1 MADYSNRPVGGRG
14 RVAQYPT
21 TVVRV
26 PIAIKESI
34 EDLVCRHRDGL
45 TTSRWEEVIEIVQR
59 YADNK
64 KETRDWTVAN
74 RLLDELLSLIP
85 E

>member
-14 RVAQYPT
+14 KVAQHPT

-26 PIAIKESI
+26 PIAMKESI
-34 EDLVCRHRDGL
+34 EESVMRYRDGIK
-45 TTSRWEEVIEIVQR
+45 TTQLSDIIEVVQR